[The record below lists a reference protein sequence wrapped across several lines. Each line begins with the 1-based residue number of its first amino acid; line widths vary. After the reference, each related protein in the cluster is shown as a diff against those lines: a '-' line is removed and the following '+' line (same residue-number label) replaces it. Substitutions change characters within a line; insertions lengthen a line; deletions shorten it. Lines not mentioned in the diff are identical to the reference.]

1 MAISE
6 LDLPTGV
13 IAHSSADAQRQA
25 ELMADS
31 VAKALRYAVQT
42 HGVASLVVSGWRSP
56 VAFFESLSRRELDWA
71 KIQISLAYERWVS
84 PTDPASNEGL
94 LRRHLL
100 QNAAN
105 AARLIVLYQPAD
117 SLEQAAGFANAA
129 LDQLHQPIDVLVLGM
144 GDDGHTASLFPG
156 SANLAHALREDC
168 SERCVAMQAPVAPEA
183 RLTMTYPLL
192 ACARMQCLAIQ
203 GSEKLETLR
212 VALSAD
218 PLQMPIRAF
227 LHAPLEIY
235 WCP

>member
-31 VAKALRYAVQT
+31 VARRCATRYR
-42 HGVASLVVSGWRSP
+42 HGVASLVVSGGRSP

-71 KIQISLAYERWVS
+71 KIQISLADERWVS

-105 AARLIVLYQPAD
+105 AARLIGLYQPAD

-156 SANLAHALREDC
+156 SVNLAHALREDC
-168 SERCVAMQAPVAPEA
+168 PERCVAMQAPVAPRPA
-183 RLTMTYPLL
+183 
-192 ACARMQCLAIQ
+192 
-203 GSEKLETLR
+203 
-212 VALSAD
+212 
-218 PLQMPIRAF
+218 
-227 LHAPLEIY
+227 
-235 WCP
+235 

>member
-13 IAHSSADAQRQA
+13 VAHSSADAQRQA

-42 HGVASLVVSGWRSP
+42 HGVASLVVSGGRSP

-71 KIQISLAYERWVS
+71 KIQVSLADERWVS

-100 QNAAN
+100 QNAAH
-105 AARLIVLYQPAD
+105 AARLIGLYQSAD
-117 SLEQAAGFANAA
+117 SLEQAADLATAA

-168 SERCVAMQAPVAPEA
+168 PERCVAMHAPVAPEA

>member
-42 HGVASLVVSGWRSP
+42 HGVASLVVSGGRSP

-71 KIQISLAYERWVS
+71 KIQISLADERWVS
-84 PTDPASNEGL
+84 PTDPDSNEGL

-105 AARLIVLYQPAD
+105 AARLIGLYQPAD
-117 SLEQAAGFANAA
+117 SLE
-129 LDQLHQPIDVLVLGM
+129 
-144 GDDGHTASLFPG
+144 
-156 SANLAHALREDC
+156 
-168 SERCVAMQAPVAPEA
+168 
-183 RLTMTYPLL
+183 
-192 ACARMQCLAIQ
+192 
-203 GSEKLETLR
+203 
-212 VALSAD
+212 
-218 PLQMPIRAF
+218 
-227 LHAPLEIY
+227 
-235 WCP
+235 